1 VRNLRA
7 CAGVFTPVSYVQNL
21 FSDAEPERRNP
32 GGSQVELVGYP
43 FFASPISDL
52 LVRLQNGFR
61 RRHDT
66 VSVPAS
72 RLKREVLRI
81 LQNEGYIQSVQTD
94 VADGHAVL
102 KVQLRY
108 VAEGQP
114 MVTGMQRVSKPGRRV
129 YVGTKDIPRVKNG
142 IGVAIVSTSKGLMT
156 DQDSRRAGLGGE
168 VLCSVW

>member
-1 VRNLRA
+1 MV
-7 CAGVFTPVSYVQNL
+7 T
-21 FSDAEPERRNP
+21 D
-32 GGSQVELVGYP
+32 
-43 FFASPISDL
+43 PISDL

-61 RRHDT
+61 RRHDV

-81 LQNEGYIQSVQTD
+81 LQNEGYIQGVQAD
-94 VADGHAVL
+94 VADGHPVL

-129 YVGTKDIPRVKNG
+129 YVGIKDILRVKNG
-142 IGVAIVSTSKGLMT
+142 IGMAILSTSKGLMT
-156 DQDSRRAGLGGE
+156 DQESRRAGLGGE

>member
-1 VRNLRA
+1 MV
-7 CAGVFTPVSYVQNL
+7 T
-21 FSDAEPERRNP
+21 D
-32 GGSQVELVGYP
+32 
-43 FFASPISDL
+43 PISDL
-52 LVRLQNGFR
+52 LIRLQNGFR
-61 RRHDT
+61 RRHDV

-81 LQNEGYIQSVQTD
+81 LQNEGYIQGVQAD

-129 YVGTKDIPRVKNG
+129 YVGIKDIP
-142 IGVAIVSTSKGLMT
+142 AILSTSKGLMT